1 MPTQPQQKHVKWEE
15 AQTKGEEAED
25 KEEESKGTHKILRVK
40 CCCEAV
46 FQLDLLFD

>member
-1 MPTQPQQKHVKWEE
+1 MPTQLQQKHVKWEE
-15 AQTKGEEAED
+15 AQAEGEED
-25 KEEESKGTHKILRVK
+25 KEEESKGTHRILRVK

>member
-1 MPTQPQQKHVKWEE
+1 MPTQLQQKHVKWE
-15 AQTKGEEAED
+15 AVQAGGEAED
-25 KEEESKGTHKILRVK
+25 KEEERKGTHKILRVK